1 MKRIAISILC
11 ALTLVSCEKNIFT
24 VSPEFKAYTFLS
36 RSSFFGQIDPSL
48 PTAEEYFDEQIKQLD
63 GVSFFAQVF
72 GGEDSQSEEY
82 AYQQADAKA
91 AEYAPELKEKAMEKY
106 NEIINTIKKTD
117 IGGGNIKCKFAYSF
131 ERPGKSID
139 SFEKEITYGGGNRT
153 KSSAVEVDLF
163 GSGYTAL
170 ERIKITSFD
179 SECTVTCAGDVK
191 LCLPDNTYAD
201 ESTYGK
207 MITVDEIKSV
217 EYGDEEYHMA
227 TVSIVVDENHMAN
240 VKSKAGDWHALVPVT
255 VSMGDIQ
262 VDYIIYIPI
271 IIKKY

>member
-11 ALTLVSCEKNIFT
+11 ALTLVSCEKNNFT

-36 RSSFFGQIDPSL
+36 RSSFLGKIDPSL
-48 PTAEEYFDEQIKQLD
+48 PSAEEYFDEQIKQLD

-82 AYQQADAKA
+82 AFQQADAKA
-91 AEYAPELKEKAMEKY
+91 AEYAPELKGKAMEKY

-139 SFEKEITYGGGNRT
+139 SFEKEITYNGGNRT
-153 KSSAVEVDLF
+153 KSSAVEVDLL

-170 ERIKITSFD
+170 ERIKITGFD

-207 MITVDEIKSV
+207 MITVNEIKSV
-217 EYGDEEYHMA
+217 EYGGEKHHMA

-255 VSMGDIQ
+255 VSMGNIQ
-262 VDYIIYIPI
+262 VDCIIHIPI

>member
-11 ALTLVSCEKNIFT
+11 ALTLVSCEKDNFT

-36 RSSFFGQIDPSL
+36 SSSFFGQIDPSL

-131 ERPGKSID
+131 ERPGKTID
-139 SFEKEITYGGGNRT
+139 SFEKEITYDGGNRT

-207 MITVDEIKSV
+207 IITVNEIESV

-262 VDYIIYIPI
+262 DDYIIYIPI

>member
-11 ALTLVSCEKNIFT
+11 ALTLVSCEKDNFT

-36 RSSFFGQIDPSL
+36 SSSFFGHIDPSL

-106 NEIINTIKKTD
+106 SEIINTIQKTD

-139 SFEKEITYGGGNRT
+139 SFEKEITYDGGNRT

-163 GSGYTAL
+163 GSGYSAL

-217 EYGDEEYHMA
+217 EYGGEEYHMA

-240 VKSKAGDWHALVPVT
+240 VRSKAGDWHALVPVT

-262 VDYIIYIPI
+262 ADYIIYIPI